1 MYNLAL
7 EVVEKL
13 KEKNLTI
20 ATAESLTAGLL
31 SSKLAEIEGA
41 SKVFKGGI
49 VAYQN
54 EVKENILNIDSKTID
69 KYSSVSR
76 EVAILMAENVR
87 KKLKTDLGVST
98 TGVAGPGLVG
108 DKKIGTVFV
117 AISFS
122 EHNMCLELNLS
133 GDRQSIREESCRKLF
148 ELILEKL
155 V

>member
-31 SSKLAEIEGA
+31 SSKLAEIDGA

-69 KYSSVSR
+69 KYSSVSP

-133 GDRQSIREESCRKLF
+133 GDRQSIREESCSKLF

>member
-1 MYNLAL
+1 MHNLAL
-7 EVVEKL
+7 EVVKKL

>member
-1 MYNLAL
+1 MHNLAL

>member
-31 SSKLAEIEGA
+31 SSKLAEIDGA

-54 EVKENILNIDSKTID
+54 EVKENILNIDSKTIN

>member
-1 MYNLAL
+1 MNNLAF

-13 KEKNLTI
+13 KLKSLTI
-20 ATAESLTAGLL
+20 ATAESLTAGLV
-31 SSKLAEIEGA
+31 SANLAGIEGA

-49 VAYQN
+49 IAYQN
-54 EVKENILNIDSKTID
+54 EVKENILKIDASIINKH
-69 KYSSVSR
+69 SSVSR
-76 EVAILMAENVR
+76 EVASLMAENVR
-87 KKLKTDLGVST
+87 KILNSDLGVAT

-117 AISFS
+117 ALSS
-122 EHNMCLELNLS
+122 SQHNMCLELNLT
-133 GDRQSIREESCRKLF
+133 GDRQAIRQETCTKLF

>member
-1 MYNLAL
+1 MHNLAL

-133 GDRQSIREESCRKLF
+133 GDRQSIREESCSKLF

>member
-31 SSKLAEIEGA
+31 SSKLAEIDGA

-54 EVKENILNIDSKTID
+54 EVK
-69 KYSSVSR
+69 
-76 EVAILMAENVR
+76 
-87 KKLKTDLGVST
+87 
-98 TGVAGPGLVG
+98 
-108 DKKIGTVFV
+108 KIY
-117 AISFS
+117 
-122 EHNMCLELNLS
+122 
-133 GDRQSIREESCRKLF
+133 
-148 ELILEKL
+148 
-155 V
+155 

>member
-122 EHNMCLELNLS
+122 EHNMGLELNLS
-133 GDRQSIREESCRKLF
+133 GDRQSIREESCHKLF

>member
-133 GDRQSIREESCRKLF
+133 GDRQSIREESCSKLF

>member
-1 MYNLAL
+1 MHNLAL

-20 ATAESLTAGLL
+20 STAESLTAGLL